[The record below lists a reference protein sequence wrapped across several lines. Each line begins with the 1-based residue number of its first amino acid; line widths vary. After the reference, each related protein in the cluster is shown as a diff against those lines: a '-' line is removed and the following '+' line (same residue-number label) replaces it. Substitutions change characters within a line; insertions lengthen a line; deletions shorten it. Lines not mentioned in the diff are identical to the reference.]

1 MSLNTRDYTLILW
14 ILQWTLCEAM
24 MLISP
29 RLTLI
34 VSWKLIVHFATAVI
48 IMSARL
54 FMTHVW
60 QFFLLHWML
69 ICWWHK
75 TTNRS
80 TSDFNILTHEMNCDL
95 KYTILHFKI
104 YWLLKYNFDNL
115 TGFDLEPWTAKKNN
129 SLCFIYST
137 NTVLLIPCNSDTMCC
152 VQ

>member
-1 MSLNTRDYTLILW
+1 MSLNTRDYTVILW

-29 RLTLI
+29 RLTWI
-34 VSWKLIVHFATAVI
+34 VSWKLIVHLATAVT

-95 KYTILHFKI
+95 KYTILYSKI
-104 YWLLKYNFDNL
+104 YWLLLKIQPAL
-115 TGFDLEPWTAKKNN
+115 TLSLEQPRKTTHFV
-129 SLCFIYST
+129 SFTLQT
-137 NTVLLIPCNSDTMCC
+137 LQCC
-152 VQ
+152 YIV